1 MELGSGHVIVTS
13 PDGVIYDKDGVSV
26 EVRICDSGKGME
38 ISIREDNDVE
48 KDYSV
53 LNDIVYEED

>member
-13 PDGVIYDKDGVSV
+13 PDGVIYDKAGVSV

-38 ISIREDNDVE
+38 ISIREEEDVE

>member
-1 MELGSGHVIVTS
+1 MELWSGHVIVTS
-13 PDGVIYDKDGVSV
+13 PEGVVYDRDGVV

-38 ISIREDNDVE
+38 ISIREEGDVE

>member
-1 MELGSGHVIVTS
+1 MELGSGHIIVTS
-13 PDGVIYDKDGVSV
+13 PDGVIYDGDGVV
-26 EVRICDSGKGME
+26 EVCVCDSGKGMK
-38 ISIREDNDVE
+38 IFIRKEEDVE